1 MEQRIKGTTG
11 LMALIGSPVGHSGSP
26 AMYNFSFRYHNLDY
40 AYMAFDI
47 KEDQVPAALDA
58 IRLFK
63 MRGANVTM
71 PCKNE
76 VAKHMDELSPAARII
91 GAVNTIV
98 NEDGKLVGHITDGIG
113 FVRNLKEHGVD
124 VKGKKMVVLGA
135 GGAATA
141 IQVQCALDGAESIS
155 IFNPKDPFFARA
167 ESTAEKLSKETP
179 DCKVSVFD
187 LADEAK
193 LKEEVANADIL
204 VNATLAGMKPHEELT
219 LIKDKSMFRPDLV
232 VADVVYNPA
241 ETRMVKEAKEAGCKL
256 AIGGKGMLLW
266 QGAAAYKLYTGLEM
280 PTAEYQK
287 FQEEK
292 RKQVIITQET
302 KMKQKTNKMLIFTS
316 LAAYFTYF
324 IHGIGA
330 SILGQYKPEFAAA
343 WGAKPLADG
352 TLDVS
357 MVVSVIAALG
367 LGRLISLPFSGPLSD
382 KYGRKL
388 SGIIGVLC
396 YVAYFFGMANSTSMA
411 MGYAFAVIG
420 GIANSFLDTCV
431 SPTCMEIYVNNPS
444 VANLFT
450 KFSICLSQFLLPF
463 LIGIVASANM
473 SYKTIFIVAGIAIL
487 IDGILILIL
496 PFPAREKKVQAK
508 VDKKKSGHKIS
519 PAAIAAILIGFTS
532 SSTFMYG

>member
-1 MEQRIKGTTG
+1 
-11 LMALIGSPVGHSGSP
+11 
-26 AMYNFSFRYHNLDY
+26 
-40 AYMAFDI
+40 
-47 KEDQVPAALDA
+47 
-58 IRLFK
+58 
-63 MRGANVTM
+63 
-71 PCKNE
+71 
-76 VAKHMDELSPAARII
+76 
-91 GAVNTIV
+91 
-98 NEDGKLVGHITDGIG
+98 
-113 FVRNLKEHGVD
+113 
-124 VKGKKMVVLGA
+124 
-135 GGAATA
+135 
-141 IQVQCALDGAESIS
+141 
-155 IFNPKDPFFARA
+155 
-167 ESTAEKLSKETP
+167 
-179 DCKVSVFD
+179 
-187 LADEAK
+187 
-193 LKEEVANADIL
+193 
-204 VNATLAGMKPHEELT
+204 
-219 LIKDKSMFRPDLV
+219 
-232 VADVVYNPA
+232 
-241 ETRMVKEAKEAGCKL
+241 
-256 AIGGKGMLLW
+256 
-266 QGAAAYKLYTGLEM
+266 
-280 PTAEYQK
+280 
-287 FQEEK
+287 
-292 RKQVIITQET
+292 
-302 KMKQKTNKMLIFTS
+302 MLIFTS

-496 PFPAREKKVQAK
+496 PFPAREKAVQAK
-508 VDKKKSGHKIS
+508 ADKKKSGHKIS

-532 SSTFMYG
+532 SSTFMLWLNCNQELARSYGMADPSKIQSLYALGTATAILATAAFIKKGLKEGIALGIGYGVFAGLILIFFGRPLSMIFVSKDAAGSVYLSGRWFCDRICRCRRCSPAGSFHNSRVLPREQRNSNLTGNDRIQHRELHNLKPCRVHYQSWRKQCSENDPSSEHGSDHRRYPARPLCKEEQKSVRQCANKLIS

>member
-1 MEQRIKGTTG
+1 
-11 LMALIGSPVGHSGSP
+11 
-26 AMYNFSFRYHNLDY
+26 
-40 AYMAFDI
+40 
-47 KEDQVPAALDA
+47 
-58 IRLFK
+58 
-63 MRGANVTM
+63 
-71 PCKNE
+71 
-76 VAKHMDELSPAARII
+76 
-91 GAVNTIV
+91 
-98 NEDGKLVGHITDGIG
+98 
-113 FVRNLKEHGVD
+113 
-124 VKGKKMVVLGA
+124 
-135 GGAATA
+135 
-141 IQVQCALDGAESIS
+141 
-155 IFNPKDPFFARA
+155 
-167 ESTAEKLSKETP
+167 
-179 DCKVSVFD
+179 
-187 LADEAK
+187 
-193 LKEEVANADIL
+193 
-204 VNATLAGMKPHEELT
+204 
-219 LIKDKSMFRPDLV
+219 
-232 VADVVYNPA
+232 
-241 ETRMVKEAKEAGCKL
+241 
-256 AIGGKGMLLW
+256 
-266 QGAAAYKLYTGLEM
+266 
-280 PTAEYQK
+280 
-287 FQEEK
+287 
-292 RKQVIITQET
+292 
-302 KMKQKTNKMLIFTS
+302 MKQKTNKMLIFTS

-496 PFPAREKKVQAK
+496 YPLISTIMLLLCYFIQAPF
-508 VDKKKSGHKIS
+508 IC
-519 PAAIAAILIGFTS
+519 LIGGFVIGYAGAGGVLQLAVSTTAEFFPENKGTATS
-532 SSTFMYG
+532 LVMIASSIANYTILSLAGYITKVGGSSAPRMILLLNMAVTIVGILLALFVKKNRNK

>member
-1 MEQRIKGTTG
+1 
-11 LMALIGSPVGHSGSP
+11 
-26 AMYNFSFRYHNLDY
+26 
-40 AYMAFDI
+40 
-47 KEDQVPAALDA
+47 
-58 IRLFK
+58 
-63 MRGANVTM
+63 
-71 PCKNE
+71 
-76 VAKHMDELSPAARII
+76 
-91 GAVNTIV
+91 
-98 NEDGKLVGHITDGIG
+98 
-113 FVRNLKEHGVD
+113 
-124 VKGKKMVVLGA
+124 
-135 GGAATA
+135 
-141 IQVQCALDGAESIS
+141 
-155 IFNPKDPFFARA
+155 
-167 ESTAEKLSKETP
+167 
-179 DCKVSVFD
+179 
-187 LADEAK
+187 
-193 LKEEVANADIL
+193 
-204 VNATLAGMKPHEELT
+204 
-219 LIKDKSMFRPDLV
+219 
-232 VADVVYNPA
+232 
-241 ETRMVKEAKEAGCKL
+241 
-256 AIGGKGMLLW
+256 
-266 QGAAAYKLYTGLEM
+266 
-280 PTAEYQK
+280 
-287 FQEEK
+287 
-292 RKQVIITQET
+292 
-302 KMKQKTNKMLIFTS
+302 MKQKTNKMLIFTS

-496 PFPAREKKVQAK
+496 PFPAREKAVQAK
-508 VDKKKSGHKIS
+508 ADKKKSGHKIS
-519 PAAIAAILIGFTS
+519 PAAIAAILIGLVVSVLCGMWNGFLVANMKIQPMVATLILFTAGRGMAQLITGGNNLYVKVDS
-532 SSTFMYG
+532 FKYLGGFLPHIPVPTPILVAIIVVILATLFLNKTATKLYIESVGINPRASRCLLYTSPSPRD